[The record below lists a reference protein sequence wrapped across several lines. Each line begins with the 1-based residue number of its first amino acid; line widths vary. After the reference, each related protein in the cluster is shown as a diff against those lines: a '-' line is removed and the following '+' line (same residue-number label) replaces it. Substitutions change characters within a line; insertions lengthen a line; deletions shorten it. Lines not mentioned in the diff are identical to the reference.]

1 MIRKTIVAKY
11 DFERP
16 LMELEA
22 QIERLRTAGQDDPS
36 LREPLEAL
44 VERAERLSRDI
55 YSNLEPFQKVQLSR
69 HPDRPYFLDH
79 LETLFE
85 DFAELHGDR
94 LFADDPAIV
103 AGFAKFRGHYVA
115 VIGQQK
121 GRTVREKVRRNFGMP
136 HPEGYRKAMRVMEL
150 ADRYRRPIFTF
161 IDTPGAY
168 PGIGAEE
175 RGQSEAIGQS
185 ILKMSSLRVP
195 VVATVIGEGGSG
207 GALALGVANRVLMFE
222 FATYSVITP
231 EGCASI
237 LWRDG
242 GRAPEAAE
250 QLGLLSPTA
259 KRLGIVDEIIEEPLG
274 GAHRDPLAA
283 SHALGAALERN
294 LRELQEL
301 DEETLLRSRY
311 DKFRAMGVLLEEGA

>member
-1 MIRKTIVAKY
+1 
-11 DFERP
+11 
-16 LMELEA
+16 MELEA
-22 QIERLRTAGQDDPS
+22 QIERLRAEEELDPS
-36 LREPLEAL
+36 LRGPLEGL

-69 HPDRPYFLDH
+69 HPERPYLLDY
-79 LETLFE
+79 LELLFE

-103 AGFAKFRGHYVA
+103 SGFARFRGQYVA

-121 GRTVREKVRRNFGMP
+121 GRTVKEKVKRNFGMP
-136 HPEGYRKAMRVMEL
+136 HPEGYRKAMRIMEL

-195 VVATVIGEGGSG
+195 VIASVIGEGGSG

-274 GAHRDPLAA
+274 GAHRDVKAAA
-283 SHALGAALERN
+283 SSLGEALERN
-294 LRELQEL
+294 LRELLEL
-301 DEETLLRSRY
+301 DAEALLKARY
-311 DKFRAMGVLLEEGA
+311 EKFRAMGVLLEG

>member
-1 MIRKTIVAKY
+1 MAKY
-11 DFERP
+11 EFERP

-22 QIERLRTAGQDDPS
+22 QIERLRAEEELDPS
-36 LREPLEAL
+36 LRGPLEGL

-69 HPDRPYFLDH
+69 HPERPYLLDY
-79 LETLFE
+79 LELLFE

-103 AGFAKFRGHYVA
+103 SGFARFRGQYVA

-121 GRTVREKVRRNFGMP
+121 GRTVKEKVKRNFGMP
-136 HPEGYRKAMRVMEL
+136 HPEGYRKAMRIMEL

-195 VVATVIGEGGSG
+195 VIASVIGEGGSG

-242 GRAPEAAE
+242 GMAPEAAE

-274 GAHRDPLAA
+274 GAHRDVKAAA
-283 SHALGAALERN
+283 SSLGEALERN
-294 LRELQEL
+294 LRELLEL
-301 DEETLLRSRY
+301 DAEALLKARY
-311 DKFRAMGVLLEEGA
+311 EKFRAMGVLLEG

>member
-1 MIRKTIVAKY
+1 
-11 DFERP
+11 
-16 LMELEA
+16 MELEA
-22 QIERLRTAGQDDPS
+22 QIERLRAEEELDPS
-36 LREPLEAL
+36 LRGPLEGL

-69 HPDRPYFLDH
+69 HPERPYLLDY
-79 LETLFE
+79 LELLFE

-103 AGFAKFRGHYVA
+103 SGFARFRGQYVA

-121 GRTVREKVRRNFGMP
+121 GRTVKEKVKRNFGMP
-136 HPEGYRKAMRVMEL
+136 HPEGYRKAMRIMEL

-195 VVATVIGEGGSG
+195 VIASVIGEGGSG

-242 GRAPEAAE
+242 GMAPEAAE

-274 GAHRDPLAA
+274 GAHRDVKAAA
-283 SHALGAALERN
+283 SSLGEALERN
-294 LRELQEL
+294 LRELLEL
-301 DEETLLRSRY
+301 DAEALLKARY
-311 DKFRAMGVLLEEGA
+311 EKFRAMGVLLEG

>member
-1 MIRKTIVAKY
+1 
-11 DFERP
+11 
-16 LMELEA
+16 MELEA
-22 QIERLRTAGQDDPS
+22 QIERLRAEEELDPS
-36 LREPLEAL
+36 LRGPLEGL

-69 HPDRPYFLDH
+69 HPERPYLLDY
-79 LETLFE
+79 LELLFE

-103 AGFAKFRGHYVA
+103 SGFARFRGQYVA

-121 GRTVREKVRRNFGMP
+121 GRTVKEKVKRNFGMP
-136 HPEGYRKAMRVMEL
+136 HPEGYRKAMRIMEL

-195 VVATVIGEGGSG
+195 VIASVIGEGGSG

-242 GRAPEAAE
+242 GMAPEAAE

-274 GAHRDPLAA
+274 GAHRDVKAAA
-283 SHALGAALERN
+283 SSLGEALERN
-294 LRELQEL
+294 LRELLEL
-301 DEETLLRSRY
+301 DAEALLKGRY
-311 DKFRAMGVLLEEGA
+311 EKFRAMGVLLEG

>member
-1 MIRKTIVAKY
+1 
-11 DFERP
+11 
-16 LMELEA
+16 MELEA
-22 QIERLRTAGQDDPS
+22 QIERLRAEEEFDPS
-36 LREPLEAL
+36 LRGPLEGL

-69 HPDRPYFLDH
+69 HPERPYLLDY
-79 LETLFE
+79 LELLFE

-103 AGFAKFRGHYVA
+103 SGFARFRGQYVA

-121 GRTVREKVRRNFGMP
+121 GRTVKEKVKRNFGMP
-136 HPEGYRKAMRVMEL
+136 HPEGYRKAMRIMEL

-195 VVATVIGEGGSG
+195 VIASVIGEGGSG

-242 GRAPEAAE
+242 GMAPEAAE

-274 GAHRDPLAA
+274 GAHRDVKAAA
-283 SHALGAALERN
+283 SSLGEALERN
-294 LRELQEL
+294 LRELLEL
-301 DEETLLRSRY
+301 DAEALLKARY
-311 DKFRAMGVLLEEGA
+311 EKFRAMGVLLEG